1 MNLTLSQGLPVFLTR
16 ASILLDHPTCWG
28 LAEIM
33 STPITIN
40 PQQDARRVFEVLK
53 NGGIAIIPANVGY
66 GIIAT
71 DKDALRRIFVAKKRQ
86 PHKRHAMMGSFA
98 LHQEI
103 HNLPPHAASM
113 VRLLTV
119 DLDLPV
125 GVVAPYRRDHPLVQ
139 SLPQDLFAE
148 STVDGTLAMLV
159 NGGPL
164 QEELSRLATDAGL
177 CVLGSSA
184 NVTGRGSKIL
194 VEDIEPEIRA
204 IADIIIDYGR
214 QKFHHPRPSSTMI
227 DFRDVRPLRYGA
239 CYDTIQDAMRRFYGI
254 QWPADPGKDHLF
266 SGHLSESHSTA
277 NTNQE

>member
-1 MNLTLSQGLPVFLTR
+1 MTLSQGLPVFLTR
-16 ASILLDHPTCWG
+16 ASILLDNPTCWG
-28 LAEIM
+28 LAETM

-139 SLPQDLFAE
+139 SLPQDLLAE
-148 STVDGTLAMLV
+148 STVDATLAMLV

-184 NVTGRGSKIL
+184 NVTGTGSKTV

-204 IADIIIDYGR
+204 VADIIIDYGR

-227 DFRDVRPLRYGA
+227 DFRGVRPLRYGA
-239 CYDTIQDAMRRFYGI
+239 CYDTIQDAMQRFYGI
-254 QWPADPGKDHLF
+254 QWPDDPGKDLLF
-266 SGHLSESHSTA
+266 SGHLSKTRSTD
-277 NTNQE
+277 NPE